1 MAFIVIP
8 NHFKIKSI
16 KNSSVS
22 VLLLYLL
29 TESTM
34 VSYLSQS
41 ILSSCVGVKKI
52 LTLLLWKQLLG
63 RICPQNNITSQL
75 SDLNSQ
81 GEVKL
86 AQGLTQ
92 ASDISEGGKAGQIP
106 ELLDCAEMLG

>member
-1 MAFIVIP
+1 MAFTVIP
-8 NHFKIKSI
+8 NHLKIKSI

-22 VLLLYLL
+22 VLLLHLV

-52 LTLLLWKQLLG
+52 LTPLLWKQLLG
-63 RICPQNNITSQL
+63 RICPQNNIASQL
-75 SDLNSQ
+75 SDLKSR

-92 ASDISEGGKAGQIP
+92 ASGIRVVK
-106 ELLDCAEMLG
+106 LDKFLSCWTAEMLG